1 MPGSVRPGKRRNP
14 RARAQVRLRAG
25 KVAGRVMPARPP
37 ARFCIRC
44 GARMRPRREHGVL
57 RPTCPACGFI
67 AYRNPAPACGVLLQ
81 QRDGRVL
88 LARRAHEPR
97 RDAWGIPAGFMEYGE
112 HPETTAVREALEETG
127 LKVRLRGLFG
137 VYAGRDDPRTRA
149 VLILYHAVIVG
160 GRMAPGDDA
169 SELGWFALDRLP
181 RPMAFRAHREALRDL
196 ARANAKTSKATTK
209 RASKRMA
216 SRPKAKAKRRATR

>member
-1 MPGSVRPGKRRNP
+1 
-14 RARAQVRLRAG
+14 
-25 KVAGRVMPARPP
+25 MPARPP

-44 GARMRPRREHGVL
+44 GTRMRRVREHGVM

-81 QRDGRVL
+81 RGGQVL
-88 LARRAHEPR
+88 LARRGHEPR
-97 RDAWGIPAGFMEYGE
+97 KDAWGIPAGFMEYGE

-127 LKVRLRGLFG
+127 LRIRLTGLFG

-149 VLILYHAVIVG
+149 VLILYHGKIVG
-160 GRMAPGDDA
+160 GRLAAGDDA

-181 RPMAFRAHREALRDL
+181 RPIAFRAHREALRDL
-196 ARANAKTSKATTK
+196 RRANQRKT
-209 RASKRMA
+209 RA
-216 SRPKAKAKRRATR
+216 